1 MAQSK
6 KAERRQAKKSGLEN
20 SLEEIIKPLRD
31 TKIEG
36 CDNRSWATRVMPRL
50 KDLNTNFEN
59 LLASEIK
66 PEKCGKKSA
75 SKKYLG
81 NMKTKC
87 KVLETYLKKPCLL
100 NEHKTTKL
108 SHNEY
113 KNFCEAIDPLK
124 MEIDRVCKKRFL
136 SSARLHSKKVKGK
149 LQEICKIFEQL
160 KEQYATFC
168 EDK

>member
-6 KAERRQAKKSGLEN
+6 KAERRQAKKSELEN
-20 SLEEIIKPLRD
+20 GLEEIIKPLRD

-36 CDNRSWATRVMPRL
+36 CNSMFWVTKVIPRL
-50 KDLNTNFEN
+50 KSLNTNFEN

-75 SKKYLG
+75 SKKYLE
-81 NMKTKC
+81 NMKKKC
-87 KVLETYLKKPCLL
+87 EALEKYLKKSPLL
-100 NEHKTTKL
+100 NEHSTTKL

-113 KNFCEAIDPLK
+113 KNFCGAIDPLE

-136 SSARLHSKKVKGK
+136 SSARLHSKKVKEK
-149 LQEICKIFEQL
+149 LQDICETFERL
-160 KEQYATFC
+160 KKQYATFC